1 MYFIS
6 LRIFHIIKMVNSSC
20 CYNRYS
26 WSNWN
31 DGWVKKENNKMKANR
46 LKKIH
51 VILSSIIPSIIYITQ
66 LLLRKDYK
74 GELIIKKFGISSTF
88 DDLLAWIPF
97 AVGIFIVYWL
107 IYWIVIQ
114 INRRVPPL
122 TLTILKL
129 ITLLVILILLLK
141 SL

>member
-1 MYFIS
+1 
-6 LRIFHIIKMVNSSC
+6 
-20 CYNRYS
+20 
-26 WSNWN
+26 
-31 DGWVKKENNKMKANR
+31 MKANR